1 VRIEV
6 PSEGHQWLTEGIA
19 RLLGAIRGV
28 HAAKKRAT
36 IIKVAFARAN
46 EQPLKK
52 VFRQK
57 SVCSEVI
64 WYTKW
69 RHDAKIKSAF
79 EACYQRALEW
89 RDEETAAI
97 EEHYRRERRQ
107 SVAKLA
113 AEAPGALAEVMQDPG
128 EKGGDR
134 ISAAN
139 ALMGWADPEAASKV
153 RPASPASIEQRVD
166 VLAGMSD
173 EEIEERIEALLQE
186 AGAGEVAGG
195 EETPATGEAEAADPG
210 GDGSGEIDA

>member
-1 VRIEV
+1 VGKAIEV
-6 PSEGHQWLTEGIA
+6 PKVAYQWLTEEILEKL
-19 RLLGAIRGV
+19 RAIRGT

-36 IIKVAFARAN
+36 VIKIAFARAN
-46 EQPLKK
+46 EQPLKG
-52 VFRQK
+52 VFRQRDT
-57 SVCSEVI
+57 CSEVI

-69 RHDAKIKSAF
+69 RGNAAIKEAF
-79 EACYQRALEW
+79 EVCYKRALDW
-89 RDEETAAI
+89 RDEQTAAI

-113 AEAPGALAEVMQDPG
+113 AEAPGALAEVMHDPG

-139 ALMGWADPEAASKV
+139 ALMGWADPDAASKV

-173 EEIEERIEALLQE
+173 EEIERRIEE
-186 AGAGEVAGG
+186 AGSGEVAGG
-195 EETPATGEAEAADPG
+195 EETPARGEAEAADPG
-210 GDGSGEIDA
+210 GDGAAEIDA